1 MGYTITSEG
10 EDVYILDYD
19 AMVKGRT
26 KYFKYSLTGSII
38 GTPSTVTLSDSKY
51 IDGDSHAENGAK
63 ITLDEVFN
71 QVTVIDEFYEI
82 DSLVDGL
89 DNSKNYINIT
99 STLDNDLKNWFKND
113 SRFLESEVFTVK
125 NKAGVDESF
134 FVTLTKADDGKIF
147 FVVGKFYKH
156 PMITTKHYSHNNGT
170 PILPE
175 SDFNP
180 MCYSKIWGAKGANV
194 VGYFT
199 KQIDGNKYNQWRV
212 DITSNWDG

>member
-26 KYFKYSLTGSII
+26 KYFRYSLTGSNI
-38 GTPSTVTLSDSKY
+38 GTPTTVTLSSNKH

-82 DSLVDGL
+82 DSLVEGL
-89 DNSKNYINIT
+89 DSSKNYINIT
-99 STLDNDLKNWFKND
+99 ATLDNDLKNWFMNN

-125 NKAGVDESF
+125 NKAGEDESF

-156 PMITTKHYSHNNGT
+156 PMITTKHYNHNSNS
-170 PILPE
+170 LMDE
-175 SDFNP
+175 SGFNP
-180 MCYSKIWGAKGANV
+180 MMYSKIWGGKGANV

-199 KQIDGNKYNQWRV
+199 KQIDSSKYNQWRV